1 MKVSLISLATIA
13 AVSTLIQPALADG
26 ARFDFAP
33 NTWSADK
40 PNKPHSYYSQP
51 QGPFVP
57 AGAVPHNAL
66 GFDPSFIS
74 KAPPPPVRQIVVPR
88 IAPIA
93 QTSTQATPSFT
104 SAVPKS
110 VPQPLPL
117 PPAFQARF
125 GNPISTPPVVA
136 MQPKA
141 PTGLTAPAKS
151 DAAKP
156 SSKPAA
162 HHISSGNSLHGHIV
176 PHVQTGQSATA
187 NRLPSVATYAPN
199 VGYTP
204 GVNLPHISSSGG
216 SGSST
221 SLQGT
226 LLTPQRRHH

>member
-13 AVSTLIQPALADG
+13 AVSTLIQPALAQG
-26 ARFDFAP
+26 ARFSFAP
-33 NTWSADK
+33 NNYASEQQ
-40 PNKPHSYYSQP
+40 NKPHWNATPNAPY
-51 QGPFVP
+51 VP
-57 AGAVPHNAL
+57 AGSVPHNAL
-66 GFDPSFIS
+66 GFDPSFI
-74 KAPPPPVRQIVVPR
+74 KAAPPPPPRQLVVPR

-125 GNPISTPPVVA
+125 GNPLSTPPVVA
-136 MQPKA
+136 MQTKA

-156 SSKPAA
+156 SSKPAS
-162 HHISSGNSLHGHIV
+162 HHVGTGVSGHLV
-176 PHVQTGQSATA
+176 RPRVQPGLAASPAKGFTPIAS
-187 NRLPSVATYAPN
+187 YAPN
-199 VGYTP
+199 VGYRS
-204 GVNLPHISSSGG
+204 GALLPSIGNNGG
-216 SGSST
+216 SAAST

-226 LLTPQRRHH
+226 LLTPQQRRHH

>member
-1 MKVSLISLATIA
+1 MKVALITLSTIA
-13 AVSTLIQPALADG
+13 AVSTLIQPALADGGSG

-40 PNKPHSYYSQP
+40 PNKPHSYYTSSA
-51 QGPFVP
+51 PFVP
-57 AGAVPHNAL
+57 AGAVPHNML
-66 GFDPSFIS
+66 GMDPGFIS
-74 KAPPPPVRQIVVPR
+74 KPAPPPVRQIVVPR

-110 VPQPLPL
+110 IPQSLPL

-162 HHISSGNSLHGHIV
+162 HHYSSGNSLHGHIV

-187 NRLPSVATYAPN
+187 NRLPQVATYAPN
-199 VGYTP
+199 VGYRS
-204 GVNLPHISSSGG
+204 GQLLPSIGNNGG

-221 SLQGT
+221 SLSGK
-226 LLTPQRRHH
+226 LIRHH

>member
-13 AVSTLIQPALADG
+13 AVSTLIQPASAQN
-26 ARFDFAP
+26 ARFEFAP
-33 NTWSADK
+33 NVYAGEQ
-40 PNKPHSYYSQP
+40 PNKPRHSYQVQAPYVP
-51 QGPFVP
+51 Q
-57 AGAVPHNAL
+57 GAVPKNML
-66 GFDPSFIS
+66 GIDPGFIS

-162 HHISSGNSLHGHIV
+162 HRIAYSSNFLHGTIH
-176 PHVQTGQSATA
+176 PHVQTGQSANA
-187 NRLPSVATYAPN
+187 NRLPTVATYAPN
-199 VGYTP
+199 VGYRS
-204 GVNLPHISSSGG
+204 GQLLPSVGNNGG
-216 SGSST
+216 SGASAT
-221 SLQGT
+221 VAGT
-226 LLTPQRRHH
+226 LLSQQRRHH